1 MPDHMPHAAF
11 TLVIATFVMTY
22 YNQQSYPKKI
32 TCYNQHVTLNRIKGF
47 EMKSVKLVNCNLDAS
62 EISLGCMR
70 ISQMA
75 NDDIST
81 LIHTALDE
89 GVNFFDHADIYGGGQ
104 SEAKFAEALG
114 MNASLREQMILQTK
128 CGIRKGAFD
137 FSKEHILEAVDGSL
151 KRLQT
156 DYVDV
161 LLLHRPDA
169 LVEPEEVAE
178 AFTILQDSGKVNY
191 FGVSN
196 QNPMQIE
203 LLKKFVKQPIVFNQ
217 LQFSIT
223 NTGMI
228 DAGINVNME
237 IDASINRDGSILD
250 YCRLNDITVQPWSP
264 FQYGF
269 FEGVFLDNEK
279 FPELNAKID
288 ELAAAKGVTN
298 TAIAIAWILRH
309 PAHMQPIVG
318 TTNPQRLKDL
328 CKASDITLTRHEWYE
343 IYLAAGNTLP

>member
-1 MPDHMPHAAF
+1 M
-11 TLVIATFVMTY
+11 
-22 YNQQSYPKKI
+22 KK
-32 TCYNQHVTLNRIKGF
+32 L
-47 EMKSVKLVNCNLDAS
+47 KLANCDLDAS

-70 ISQMA
+70 ISQMT
-75 NDDIST
+75 NPEISQ

-89 GVNFFDHADIYGGGQ
+89 GVNFFDHADIYGDGKSEEKF
-104 SEAKFAEALG
+104 SEALDMTAR
-114 MNASLREQMILQTK
+114 LRETMILQTK

-137 FSKEHILEAVDGSL
+137 FSKAHILEAVDGSL
-151 KRLQT
+151 QRLRT

-178 AFTILQDSGKVNY
+178 AFTILQDSGKVKY

-203 LLKKFVKQPIVFNQ
+203 LLTKFVKQKIVFNQ
-217 LQFSIT
+217 LQLSIT

-237 IDASINRDGSILD
+237 IDRSIDRDGSILD
-250 YCRLNDITVQPWSP
+250 YCRLKDITIQPWSP

-279 FPELNAKID
+279 FPLR
-288 ELAAAKGVTN
+288 LHGSFVTPR
-298 TAIAIAWILRH
+298 ICSLSLV
-309 PAHMQPIVG
+309 PPIRVV
-318 TTNPQRLKDL
+318 
-328 CKASDITLTRHEWYE
+328 
-343 IYLAAGNTLP
+343 